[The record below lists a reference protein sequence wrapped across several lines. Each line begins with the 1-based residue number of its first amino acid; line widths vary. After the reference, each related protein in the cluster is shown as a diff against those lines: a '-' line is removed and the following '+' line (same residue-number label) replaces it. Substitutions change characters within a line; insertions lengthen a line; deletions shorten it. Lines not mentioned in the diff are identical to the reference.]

1 MSYSHKTVKQYRNRR
16 TVVYDEETL
25 MGRLAVVGQQ
35 HNIQISDIWLFEPCS
50 SRFDNDIWQIEKKSE
65 GCLFVPL

>member
-1 MSYSHKTVKQYRNRR
+1 
-16 TVVYDEETL
+16 

-65 GCLFVPL
+65 ECLFVPL